1 MAIKL
6 KKPKE
11 ENAEVFGNENFGIP
25 KDCTKKQRFSTAKLV
40 FYLIAV
46 AAICVTGYKYYSEI
60 RDFLLPEITYDKT
73 KQPLI
78 YNTPSGL
85 TIRTSKGE
93 SYQVGLCAD
102 PDDISSVVQSANKGK
117 TLFFLAQSDTED
129 SRSLCTY
136 SLDSKDVKIIDKS
149 VSDFKIDSD
158 GKFVVYRKGASL
170 YFSDL
175 ETIHPIHENVND
187 YYLSENNQ
195 VVTFFTNAGTAM
207 YTCSTKEDEIPV
219 LVDDN
224 LTKVVSKK
232 DQHSVV
238 YYIKDS
244 NLYSKKY
251 GSVTELIK
259 TGVTDAIMLGDS
271 VYFTTS
277 ETYIRS
283 LNDFF
288 MDYTAESDAVMEK
301 PNGANYMKE
310 INGVSILDEEAF
322 AEANEDF
329 RKKLLR
335 DDIRNHF
342 AETPPKTFGFSLYY
356 YRDGSINKVDTD
368 LADPHLTYNS
378 SKNIMVYKKNQS
390 QLPDRYDITDA
401 ESIEQAIELCEI
413 TLGKTPDT
421 DMYVVKEGKDPF
433 FAFEIFPTLQIDISL
448 DGKYLYCIESTQND
462 SKGLLT
468 RYDIGTN
475 SLRNRKEI
483 LNDVTSFEL
492 DGSDSSAVMIFSGNN
507 LNFYF
512 DGKNTH
518 LSEKSCHDFFFVD
531 GTLFYFDDYDYGT
544 HTGTLKSIRNDKI
557 TTIDKNVYAFNVRR
571 YDYVSY
577 IKDFNPD
584 LKTGTLY
591 TYNNGTV
598 KRQDSHV
605 ATIIN

>member
-6 KKPKE
+6 KRPKE
-11 ENAEVFGNENFGIP
+11 EDTEVFGNENFGIP

-40 FYLIAV
+40 FYLVAV

-78 YNTPSGL
+78 YNTSSGL
-85 TIRTSKGE
+85 TIKTSNGE
-93 SYQVGLCAD
+93 SYQVGFCAD
-102 PDDISSVVQSANKGK
+102 TNNIDSVVKSANKGK
-117 TLFFLAQSDTED
+117 TLFFLAQTESNDT
-129 SRSLCTY
+129 RNLCTY
-136 SLDSKDVKIIDKS
+136 SLDSKDVKVIDKN
-149 VSDFKIDSD
+149 VDDFKIDAD
-158 GKFVVYRKGASL
+158 GKFVIYRKDSGL

-175 ETIHPIHENVND
+175 ETVHTVYHNVGD
-187 YYLSENNQ
+187 YYLSKNNQ
-195 VVTFFTNAGTAM
+195 VVTFFTNGDTAM
-207 YTCSTKEDEIPV
+207 YTYGTKEDEAPV

-224 LTKVVSKK
+224 LTKVISKR
-232 DQHSVV
+232 DDHSLV
-238 YYIKDS
+238 YYIKNS

-259 TGVTDAIMLGDS
+259 TDVADAIMLGDS

-277 ETYIRS
+277 ESYNHS
-283 LNDFF
+283 FDNFF
-288 MDYTAESDAVMEK
+288 ADYSAESDAVMEK

-310 INGVSILDEEAF
+310 SNGVSILDEEAF
-322 AEANEDF
+322 AKANEDF

-335 DDIRNHF
+335 DDIRQHF
-342 AETPPKTFGFSLYY
+342 AENPPQTNGFSLYY
-356 YRDGSINKVDTD
+356 YSSGKITKVDTN
-368 LADPHLTYNS
+368 LSEPHLTYNS
-378 SKNIMVYKKNQS
+378 SKNIMVYKKNQN
-390 QLPDRYDITDA
+390 QFPDRYDVADA
-401 ESIEQAIELCEI
+401 ESIEQAIELAEI
-413 TLGKTPDT
+413 TLARTPDI

-433 FAFEIFPTLQIDISL
+433 FAFEIYPTLQIDISL
-448 DGKYLYCIESTQND
+448 DGKYLYCIESTQNE

-468 RYDIGTN
+468 RYDIGSD
-475 SLRNRKEI
+475 SLKNRVEI
-483 LNDVTSFEL
+483 CNNVTDFEL
-492 DGSDSSAVMIFSGNN
+492 DGSDSSAVIIFCGTELS
-507 LNFYF
+507 FYF

-531 GTLFYFDDYDYGT
+531 GTLFYFDDYDYSSRS
-544 HTGTLKSIRNDKI
+544 GTLKTIRNDKI

-577 IKDFNPD
+577 IKDYNPD
-584 LKTGTLY
+584 LGTGALY
-591 TYNNGTV
+591 TYNGGTT